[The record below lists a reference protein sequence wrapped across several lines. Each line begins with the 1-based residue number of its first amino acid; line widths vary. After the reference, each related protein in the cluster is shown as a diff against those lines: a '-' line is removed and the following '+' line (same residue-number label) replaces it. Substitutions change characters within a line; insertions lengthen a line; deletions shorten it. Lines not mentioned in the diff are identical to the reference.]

1 MLIFSLFWGLFK
13 NTLAEKVLKKIIFFF
28 LFCDFIK
35 FTLEL
40 KKGKGKEK
48 EKQMKT
54 GKNVKKKHKKGKKSH
69 KKGKKRR
76 KNKNRVKKE
85 KILKIVKKS

>member
-1 MLIFSLFWGLFK
+1 MFVNFLSLLGAFI
-13 NTLAEKVLKKIIFFF
+13 NTLAEKVLKKKI
-28 LFCDFIK
+28 CDFIK

-40 KKGKGKEK
+40 KKGKGK

-69 KKGKKRR
+69 KKGKKR
-76 KNKNRVKKE
+76 
-85 KILKIVKKS
+85 KIG